1 MDFGNINLIL
11 IGIIVIIGTT
21 IIYLIKPK
29 TAFCSKK
36 YFNKLESI
44 YGNIDKKKT
53 VKLEVLYRYVTGLEY
68 IACHLSTSES
78 ADDLLCLALGGHREI
93 IIKQTVKQ
101 LDTRPL

>member
-29 TAFCSKK
+29 IGFCNEK
-36 YFNKLESI
+36 YFNKLESK
-44 YGNIDKKKT
+44 YGNIDRKRT

-68 IACHLSTSES
+68 IAIGLFTRRL
-78 ADDLLCLALGGHREI
+78 DITILAI
-93 IIKQTVKQ
+93 ILVAIITTALYYLIRKKYITI
-101 LDTRPL
+101 

>member
-21 IIYLIKPK
+21 IISLIKPK
-29 TAFCSKK
+29 ISFCSEK

-53 VKLEVLYRYVTGLEY
+53 VKLELLYRYVTGLEY
-68 IACHLSTSES
+68 IAIGLFTRRLDITIITIILVSTITT
-78 ADDLLCLALGGHREI
+78 ALYYLIRKKYI
-93 IIKQTVKQ
+93 TI
-101 LDTRPL
+101 

>member
-44 YGNIDKKKT
+44 YGNIDRKRT
-53 VKLEVLYRYVTGLEY
+53 IKLEVLYRYVTGFEY
-68 IACHLSTSES
+68 IAIGLFTKRL
-78 ADDLLCLALGGHREI
+78 DITI
-93 IIKQTVKQ
+93 IAIILVATITVILYYLVRKRYI
-101 LDTRPL
+101 TI

>member
-1 MDFGNINLIL
+1 MNFRNIYLIL
-11 IGIIVIIGTT
+11 MGLGIIILTT
-21 IIYLIKPK
+21 IISLIKPK

-68 IACHLSTSES
+68 IAIGLFTRRL
-78 ADDLLCLALGGHREI
+78 DITI
-93 IIKQTVKQ
+93 IAIILVAIITVILYYLVRKRYI
-101 LDTRPL
+101 TI

>member
-44 YGNIDKKKT
+44 YGNIDRKRT
-53 VKLEVLYRYVTGLEY
+53 VKLEVLSRYVMGLEY
-68 IACHLSTSES
+68 IVIGLFTRRL
-78 ADDLLCLALGGHREI
+78 DITI
-93 IIKQTVKQ
+93 IAMIIVAVITTVLYYLIRKKYI
-101 LDTRPL
+101 TI